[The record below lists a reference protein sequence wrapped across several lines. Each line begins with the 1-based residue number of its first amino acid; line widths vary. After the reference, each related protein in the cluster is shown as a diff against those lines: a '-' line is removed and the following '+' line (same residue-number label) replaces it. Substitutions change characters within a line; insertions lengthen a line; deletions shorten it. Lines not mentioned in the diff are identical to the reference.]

1 MSLTVQKKK
10 DKMGIRKREKREGE
24 VERQRGTNTGR
35 DRLGIEIKER
45 GSKGQSDNEKR

>member
-35 DRLGIEIKER
+35 DRRGKEIQESVK
-45 GSKGQSDNEKR
+45 KDQ